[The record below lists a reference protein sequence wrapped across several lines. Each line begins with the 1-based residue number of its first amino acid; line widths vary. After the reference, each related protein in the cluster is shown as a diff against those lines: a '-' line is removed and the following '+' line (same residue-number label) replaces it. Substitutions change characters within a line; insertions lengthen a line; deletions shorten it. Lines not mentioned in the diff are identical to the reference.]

1 MKTEYRKSTGEPH
14 RGAREWSA
22 NLQQDR
28 CCEVERRADA
38 IDEGREG
45 ARGMEAESENLPMD
59 RVLLSSVSKKDMF
72 RFRRTAARQFQRDV
86 SAKNLIDPVFLSA
99 VRLPHHIPRCGQPAL
114 RSSEAGCTW
123 ACIAGCSY
131 AVPNLFETK
140 GRNQWNTPERRKCS
154 TIRAANCGC

>member
-38 IDEGREG
+38 IDDGREG

-86 SAKNLIDPVFLSA
+86 SAKNLIDPVFTVRSAFAASLSPDA
-99 VRLPHHIPRCGQPAL
+99 VNRLCGQAKPAVH
-114 RSSEAGCTW
+114 GP
-123 ACIAGCSY
+123 
-131 AVPNLFETK
+131 V
-140 GRNQWNTPERRKCS
+140 
-154 TIRAANCGC
+154 

>member
-38 IDEGREG
+38 IDDGREG

-140 GRNQWNTPERRKCS
+140 GRFIWNTPERRKCS
-154 TIRAANCGC
+154 TIRAASCGC

>member
-45 ARGMEAESENLPMD
+45 ARGTEAESENLPMD

-86 SAKNLIDPVFLSA
+86 SAKNLIDPVFTVRSAFCRITSPMRSTGSA
-99 VRLPHHIPRCGQPAL
+99 VKRSRLYMGLYSRL
-114 RSSEAGCTW
+114 FL
-123 ACIAGCSY
+123 CSQ
-131 AVPNLFETK
+131 NSLQTK
-140 GRNQWNTPERRKCS
+140 GRFLWNTPERRKCS
-154 TIRAANCGC
+154 TIRAASCGC

>member
-14 RGAREWSA
+14 QGAREWSA

-86 SAKNLIDPVFLSA
+86 SAKNLIDPVFTVRSA
-99 VRLPHHIPRCGQPAL
+99 FCRITSPDAVNRLRGQAKPAVH
-114 RSSEAGCTW
+114 GP
-123 ACIAGCSY
+123 
-131 AVPNLFETK
+131 V
-140 GRNQWNTPERRKCS
+140 
-154 TIRAANCGC
+154 